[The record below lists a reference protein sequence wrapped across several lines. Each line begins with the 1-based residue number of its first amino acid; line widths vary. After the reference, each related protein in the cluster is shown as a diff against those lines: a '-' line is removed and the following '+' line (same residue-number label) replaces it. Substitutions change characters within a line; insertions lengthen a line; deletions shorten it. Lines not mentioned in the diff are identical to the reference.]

1 VCRPLSK
8 HFLYL
13 SNPDFHP
20 FHGKTLFSFSFQIC
34 EACGA
39 SRCSLR
45 FSRANYCARILV
57 QSTAVQSD
65 SFANYTSLWDSFGA
79 VRISAQDWISKFIHI
94 SSSLLMAFTSMQ
106 CHTTRPTWTNLNQ
119 THQKTNFRLKLLSIV
134 PSNSTF
140 PTVDSES
147 WGQELSS
154 DIYMSGSKIES
165 WGAEITLFLTPLYKY
180 LYS

>member
-1 VCRPLSK
+1 MVEKSWKNIIYLKDFVCRPLSK

-79 VRISAQDWISKFIHI
+79 VRISAQDWISKFIKATYGLHI
-94 SSSLLMAFTSMQ
+94 HAMSYDAS
-106 CHTTRPTWTNLNQ
+106 NLNQ
-119 THQKTNFRLKLLSIV
+119 LEPDTPK
-134 PSNSTF
+134 
-140 PTVDSES
+140 D
-147 WGQELSS
+147 ELSTKTIVYRTFQQYIS
-154 DIYMSGSKIES
+154 NGWFGKLRSR
-165 WGAEITLFLTPLYKY
+165 AFQRY
-180 LYS
+180 LHVRV